1 MHARIV
7 DRRSSIVSLGQL
19 RHFLGWLLPTAL
31 SIGALLLELPP
42 GSPTYQQV
50 LAADSQRRM
59 VQL

>member
-1 MHARIV
+1 MAMTGIDLR
-7 DRRSSIVSLGQL
+7 QL

-31 SIGALLLELPP
+31 SIGALL
-42 GSPTYQQV
+42 V